1 MAQPPLISLRDARV
15 TFGGDPLFDGVELHL
30 ARGERAALVGR
41 NGSGKSTL
49 MKNIVGA
56 LELDGGERYAEPGVE
71 IAWLEQDPVYEE
83 GQTVFDFIALSGGEA
98 HEVEAAITRM
108 NLDGA
113 RDCTSL
119 SGGEKRRTALARTFI
134 RPPDVLLLDEPTN
147 HLDLSTIEWLE
158 RTLNEFK
165 GALLVVSHDR
175 TFLTNVTNR
184 IFWLERGSLRS
195 ADRGFAHFD
204 DWVQETLEAEQAAAR
219 KLDAKLLDEARW
231 LLRGVTARRRRNQG
245 RLRKLEAMR
254 EQRAAL
260 LQTTGRVKAKIE
272 DGEIRSKLV
281 IEAKAIAKRFGPAGP
296 QTVEG
301 EDGLIVVENFST
313 RVLRGDRIGIL
324 GPNGAGKTT
333 LLRLLIGDMKP
344 DQGHVRVGKQL
355 RRAYFDQQRAQLDPK
370 ATLQSTLCGP
380 GTDMVNVL
388 GHLRH
393 VRAYLKDFLF
403 DPKKAD
409 QTVGSLSGGER
420 NRLLLAQILS
430 RPSDLLILDE
440 PTNDLDM
447 DTLDL
452 LLDLL
457 SDYKGTLLLVSHDRD
472 FLDKTV
478 SSTIAMEG
486 NGRAVEYPGGYRD
499 YLVQRKRP
507 PGAAPKPKPAP
518 AARQAAK
525 NPNASG
531 QSRQRTQLSYKDQR
545 ELDGLPDA
553 IAALEAEIGA
563 LETELADPTLFE
575 RDGGAFNDKATRL
588 EHARVELDESE
599 SRWLELEALRE
610 EMEARRMSGG
620 AGGAG

>member
-30 ARGERAALVGR
+30 VRGERAALVGR

-49 MKNIVGA
+49 MKCIVGA
-56 LELDGGERYAEPGVE
+56 LEQDGGERYAEPGVE
-71 IAWLEQDPVYEE
+71 IAWLEQDPIFEK
-83 GQTVFDFIALSGGEA
+83 GQTVFDFIALSGGED
-98 HEVEAAITRM
+98 HEIEAAITRM
-108 NLDGA
+108 QLDGA
-113 RDCTSL
+113 RMCDTL

-147 HLDLSTIEWLE
+147 HLDLATIEWLE
-158 RTLNEFK
+158 RTLNDFK

-184 IFWLERGSLRS
+184 IFWLERGTVRS
-195 ADRGFAHFD
+195 ADKGFGHFD
-204 DWVQETLEAEQAAAR
+204 DWVQETLEAEEAAAR
-219 KLDAKLLDEARW
+219 KLDSKLVDEARW

-245 RLRKLEAMR
+245 RLRKLEDMR
-254 EQRAAL
+254 AQRASL

-281 IEAKAIAKRFGPAGP
+281 IEAKSITKRFG
-296 QTVEG
+296 G
-301 EDGLIVVENFST
+301 ESDDGDNGLLIIDDFST
-313 RVLRGDRIGIL
+313 RILRGDRIGIL

-333 LLRLLIGDMKP
+333 LLRMLIGEMKP
-344 DQGHVRVGKQL
+344 DAGSVRVGKQL
-355 RRAYFDQQRAQLDPK
+355 RCAYFDQQRAVLDPK

-380 GTDMVNVL
+380 GSDVVNVL
-388 GHLRH
+388 GQMRH

-403 DPKKAD
+403 DPRKAD
-409 QTVGSLSGGER
+409 QNVGSLSGGER
-420 NRLLLAQILS
+420 NRLLLAQILT
-430 RPSDLLILDE
+430 RPSDLLVLDE

-457 SDYKGTLLLVSHDRD
+457 SDYAGTLLLVSHDRD

-486 NGRAVEYPGGYRD
+486 DGRAVEYPGGYQD
-499 YLVQRKRP
+499 YLAQRKQKTGGQTADKAKRGATP
-507 PGAAPKPKPAP
+507 ASPAAPKT
-518 AARQAAK
+518 R
-525 NPNASG
+525 S
-531 QSRQRTQLSYKDQR
+531 QLSYKDQR

-553 IAALEAEIGA
+553 IAS
-563 LETELADPTLFE
+563 LETEIDGLKTALADPALFG
-575 RDGGAFNDKATRL
+575 RDGAAFNTKAKRL
-588 EHARVELDESE
+588 EEAQVELGEAE
-599 SRWLELEALRE
+599 NRWLELETMRE
-610 EMEARRMSGG
+610 EMETRRATTASGAS
-620 AGGAG
+620 AGGNA

>member
-49 MKNIVGA
+49 MKAIVGA
-56 LELDGGERYAEPGVE
+56 LEMDGGERYAEPGIE
-71 IAWLEQDPVYEE
+71 IAWLEQDPVFES
-83 GQTVFDFIALSGGEA
+83 GQTVFDFIALSGGED

-108 NLDGA
+108 DLDGA
-113 RDCTSL
+113 RDCATL

-147 HLDLSTIEWLE
+147 HLDLAAIEWLE

-184 IFWLERGSLRS
+184 IFWLERGSVRS

-204 DWVQETLEAEQAAAR
+204 DWVQETLEAEEAAAR

-260 LQTTGRVKAKIE
+260 LQTSGRVKAKIE

-281 IEAKAIAKRFGPAGP
+281 IEAKSISKRFGD
-296 QTVEG
+296 ED
-301 EDGLIVVENFST
+301 DGLAIVSDFST

-333 LLRLLIGDMKP
+333 LLRILIGDMAP
-344 DQGHVRVGKQL
+344 DHGHVRIGKQL

-370 ATLQSTLCGP
+370 ETLQSTLCGP

-430 RPSDLLILDE
+430 QPSDLLILDE

-457 SDYKGTLLLVSHDRD
+457 SDYNGTLLLVSHDRD

-486 NGRAVEYPGGYRD
+486 NGRAVEYPGGYQD
-499 YLVQRKRP
+499 YLAQRKKKADGAPRP
-507 PGAAPKPKPAP
+507 KAAPAEKPA
-518 AARQAAK
+518 AAPDRPK
-525 NPNASG
+525 
-531 QSRQRTQLSYKDQR
+531 RRTQLSYKDQR
-545 ELDGLPDA
+545 ELDGLPEA
-553 IAALEAEIGA
+553 IGALESEIDS

-575 RDGGAFNDKATRL
+575 RDGAAFNDKAKRL
-588 EHARVELDESE
+588 EHARIELDEAE
-599 SRWLELEALRE
+599 NRWLELEAMRE
-610 EMEARRMSGG
+610 EMEARRLATG
-620 AGGAG
+620 ADDAA

>member
-49 MKNIVGA
+49 MKCIVGA

-71 IAWLEQDPVYEE
+71 IAWLEQDPIYEK
-83 GQTVFDFIALSGGEA
+83 GQTVFDFIALSGGED

-108 NLDGA
+108 ELDGA
-113 RDCTSL
+113 RPCDTL
-119 SGGEKRRTALARTFI
+119 SGGEKRRTALARSFI

-147 HLDLSTIEWLE
+147 HLDLATIESLE
-158 RTLNEFK
+158 RTLNDFK

-184 IFWLERGSLRS
+184 IFWLERGAVRS
-195 ADRGFAHFD
+195 ADKGFGHFD
-204 DWVQETLEAEQAAAR
+204 DWVQETLEAEESAAR
-219 KLDAKLLDEARW
+219 KLDSKLVDEARW
-231 LLRGVTARRRRNQG
+231 LLRGVTARRKRNQG
-245 RLRKLEAMR
+245 RLRKLEDMR
-254 EQRAAL
+254 AQRAAL

-281 IEAKAIAKRFGPAGP
+281 IEAKSITKRFGKA
-296 QTVEG
+296 E
-301 EDGLIVVENFST
+301 EDGLLIVDDFST
-313 RVLRGDRIGIL
+313 RILRGDRIGIL
-324 GPNGAGKTT
+324 GANGVGKTT
-333 LLRLLIGDMKP
+333 LLRLLIGDMQP
-344 DQGHVRVGKQL
+344 DAGHVRVGKQL
-355 RRAYFDQQRAQLDPK
+355 RRAYFDQERAVLDRK

-380 GTDMVNVL
+380 GSDMVNVL
-388 GHLRH
+388 GHMRH

-409 QTVGSLSGGER
+409 QNVGSLSGGER
-420 NRLLLAQILS
+420 NRLLLAQILT

-457 SDYKGTLLLVSHDRD
+457 SDYTGTLLLVSHDRD

-478 SSTIAMEG
+478 SSTIAMDG
-486 NGRAVEYPGGYRD
+486 DGRAIEYPGGYQD
-499 YLVQRKRP
+499 YLAQRKKK
-507 PGAAPKPKPAP
+507 PGTPATKAKPAAAPPAP
-518 AARQAAK
+518 GR
-525 NPNASG
+525 P
-531 QSRQRTQLSYKDQR
+531 RQRTQLSYKDQR
-545 ELDGLPDA
+545 ELDGLPEM
-553 IAALEAEIGA
+553 IAGLEGEIES
-563 LETELADPTLFE
+563 LEIALADPKLFA
-575 RDGGAFNDKATRL
+575 RDAKAFNTQARRL
-588 EHARVELDESE
+588 EEAQVELVEAE
-599 SRWLELEALRE
+599 NRWLELEALRE
-610 EMEARRMSGG
+610 DLDASRDASRANGTV
-620 AGGAG
+620 